1 MKVLGVEFSPL
12 SIPLERRL
20 QTFAVFFWM
29 GLFVVSTL
37 LCLPWFLLAYL
48 LLFSR
53 LWLFALLYV
62 AWLYHDIQSCNRQG
76 LTNCHLTFYQRWVA
90 RMGQQVGSRLDSL
103 GPFQGLLPHQDGQNC
118 GVGPPEVSTNRY

>member
-1 MKVLGVEFSPL
+1 MKILGVEFSPL

-29 GLFVVSTL
+29 GLFVASTL
-37 LCLPWFLLAYL
+37 LCLPWLLLAYL

-62 AWLYHDIQSCNRQG
+62 AWLYYDIQSCNR
-76 LTNCHLTFYQRWVA
+76 
-90 RMGQQVGSRLDSL
+90 
-103 GPFQGLLPHQDGQNC
+103 
-118 GVGPPEVSTNRY
+118 